1 MFVLILD
8 LMMKDGLSHAHKS
21 TNRIVDEHGFNYLH
35 LYVSRTRFKT
45 FKYSKYD
52 KHNFDYL
59 GINKVTGT
67 HLNRNNFDIDG
78 NWWTTDQ
85 DGNLYNTHSKFD
97 DKGLNIDR
105 YSPNDFNSKGTH
117 RVTHKKINQEGFFS
131 NGINAFTNEEYDL
144 NGIDIDG
151 NKVSNVDWNL
161 IKKIREEIKF
171 NQRIY
176 IEQYIDTAIKN
187 GLIYD
192 IIDSFDEFT
201 ETFDYDMTD
210 FADIVD
216 DIINSCVTKDEKI
229 YTKEELDDYLKTFV
243 LKIIRNRRIYN
254 SESIDNL
261 YYALDEMQDYRYDG
275 DNNLDHH
282 FSK

>member
-1 MFVLILD
+1 M
-8 LMMKDGLSHAHKS
+8 
-21 TNRIVDEHGFNYLH
+21 
-35 LYVSRTRFKT
+35 
-45 FKYSKYD
+45 
-52 KHNFDYL
+52 
-59 GINKVTGT
+59 
-67 HLNRNNFDIDG
+67 
-78 NWWTTDQ
+78 
-85 DGNLYNTHSKFD
+85 
-97 DKGLNIDR
+97 
-105 YSPNDFNSKGTH
+105 
-117 RVTHKKINQEGFFS
+117 
-131 NGINAFTNEEYDL
+131 
-144 NGIDIDG
+144 
-151 NKVSNVDWNL
+151 

-176 IEQYIDTAIKN
+176 IEQYIENAIKN

-201 ETFDYDMTD
+201 ETFDYDLTD

-243 LKIIRNRRIYN
+243 LKIIRNRRIHN